1 VLAELV
7 AHAIAGHHA
16 GLPDR
21 GGDPSAL
28 NERLDRATL
37 ARLDGH
43 WIEDLRPDV
52 SRLMP
57 SVPFKGAKD
66 HVAFRLAF
74 LGRMIFSCLVDADY
88 KDTEAFYGRTE
99 GKVADRAWPA
109 LAERLPELINRLDRA
124 LAAKAAAA
132 PDAPVNQLR
141 QRVLGHVRAQAA
153 LALI

>member
-1 VLAELV
+1 
-7 AHAIAGHHA
+7 
-16 GLPDR
+16 
-21 GGDPSAL
+21 
-28 NERLDRATL
+28 
-37 ARLDGH
+37 
-43 WIEDLRPDV
+43 
-52 SRLMP
+52 

-141 QRVLGHVRAQAA
+141 QRVLGHVRA
-153 LALI
+153 